1 LGEDTNLKENDYQC
15 IFIHGDENFFHI
27 ENNQKCGNI
36 SDF

>member
-27 ENNQKCGNI
+27 EKRKMPFG
-36 SDF
+36 